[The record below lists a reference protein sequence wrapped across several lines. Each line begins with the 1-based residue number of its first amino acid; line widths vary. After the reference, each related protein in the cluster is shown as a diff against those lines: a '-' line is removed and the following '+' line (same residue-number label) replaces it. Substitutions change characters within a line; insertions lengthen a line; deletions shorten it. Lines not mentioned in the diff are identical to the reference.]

1 MKTICTPFLGVI
13 AALLLAACSAAPV
26 PTSPT
31 QPSPTDPNAPIGTE
45 PGGGGSGGSSGGG
58 SGGGSGGAPGSGITI
73 PDFPPPGGGG
83 QPGENPTIVVPKP
96 GRLNVHPVG
105 ASRIEARVDA
115 RRVLVRVSWWSG
127 VEPCYVLDSVLVER
141 TGMNVTITIR
151 EGADRLDVACIEIA
165 MLKATIVDL
174 GELEPGTYTVSAGGE
189 AAPIQVTVS

>member
-1 MKTICTPFLGVI
+1 MKTTIRASVLGII
-13 AALLLAACSAAPV
+13 AALLLAACTAAPA

-31 QPSPTDPNAPIGTE
+31 QPSPTGPGAPIGTE
-45 PGGGGSGGSSGGG
+45 PG
-58 SGGGSGGAPGSGITI
+58 GGGSGGAPGSGITI
-73 PDFPPPGGGG
+73 PDFPLPGGGG

-105 ASRIEARVDA
+105 ASKIEARVDG

-127 VEPCYVLDSVLVER
+127 VEPCHVLDSVLVER
-141 TGMNVTITIR
+141 TATNITITIR

-174 GELEPGTYTVSAGGE
+174 GELEPGTYTISAGGE
-189 AAPIQVTVS
+189 ATPIQVTVS

>member
-1 MKTICTPFLGVI
+1 MKTTVRTPVLWIV
-13 AALLLAACSAAPV
+13 AALLLAACTAAPA

-45 PGGGGSGGSSGGG
+45 PGGGGSA
-58 SGGGSGGAPGSGITI
+58 GGSGGAPGGGITI
-73 PDFPPPGGGG
+73 PDFPLPGGGG

-96 GRLNVHPVG
+96 GRLNAHPVG
-105 ASRIEARVDA
+105 ASGIEARVDG

-127 VEPCYVLDSVLVER
+127 VEPCHVLDSVLVER
-141 TGMNVTITIR
+141 NGTSITITVR

-174 GELEPGTYTVSAGGE
+174 GELEPGTYTISAGGE
-189 AAPIQVTVS
+189 ATPIQVTVS

>member
-1 MKTICTPFLGVI
+1 MKTNVRAVALGVI
-13 AALLLAACSAAPV
+13 ATLLLAACAAAPV
-26 PTSPT
+26 PTNPT
-31 QPSPTDPNAPIGTE
+31 QPSPADPNAPIGSE
-45 PGGGGSGGSSGGG
+45 PGGGGSGAG

-73 PDFPPPGGGG
+73 PDFPLPGGGG

-105 ASRIEARVDA
+105 AAKIEARVDG

-127 VEPCYVLDSVLVER
+127 VEPCSVLDSVLVER
-141 TGMNVTITIR
+141 NGTNVTITIR

-174 GELEPGTYTVSAGGE
+174 GELELGTYTISAGGD
-189 AAPIQVTVS
+189 ASPIQVTVS

>member
-1 MKTICTPFLGVI
+1 MKTSVRAVVLGVI

-26 PTSPT
+26 PTNPT
-31 QPSPTDPNAPIGTE
+31 QPSPTDPSAPIGTE
-45 PGGGGSGGSSGGG
+45 PGGDGSGGG
-58 SGGGSGGAPGSGITI
+58 SGGGIAI
-73 PDFPPPGGGG
+73 PDFPLPGGG

-105 ASRIEARVDA
+105 AAKVEARVDG

-127 VEPCYVLDSVLVER
+127 VEPCSVLDSVLVER
-141 TGMNVTITIR
+141 NGTNVTITIR

-174 GELEPGTYTVSAGGE
+174 GELEPGTYTISAGGD
-189 AAPIQVTVS
+189 ATPIQVIVR

>member
-1 MKTICTPFLGVI
+1 MKMNVRAGLLGLV
-13 AALLLAACSAAPV
+13 AVLLLAACSAAAV

-45 PGGGGSGGSSGGG
+45 PGGGGSVS
-58 SGGGSGGAPGSGITI
+58 APGSGI
-73 PDFPPPGGGG
+73 PDFPLPSGGG
-83 QPGENPTIVVPKP
+83 QPDQNPTIVVPRP

-105 ASRIEARVDA
+105 ASKIEARVDG
-115 RRVLVRVSWWSG
+115 RRVLVQVSWWSG

-141 TGMNVTITIR
+141 NGTNVTITIR

-174 GELEPGTYTVSAGGE
+174 GELEPGTYTISAGGD
-189 AAPIQVTVS
+189 ATPIQVTVR

>member
-1 MKTICTPFLGVI
+1 MKTNVRAVALGVI
-13 AALLLAACSAAPV
+13 AALLLAACTAAPA

-31 QPSPTDPNAPIGTE
+31 QPWPTDPNAPIGTE
-45 PGGGGSGGSSGGG
+45 PGGGG

-73 PDFPPPGGGG
+73 PDFPLPGGGG

-105 ASRIEARVDA
+105 AAKVEARIDG

-141 TGMNVTITIR
+141 SGTNVTITIR

-174 GELEPGTYTVSAGGE
+174 GELAPGTYTISAGGD